1 MKISIVT
8 LAMMKKQQGRFYNA
22 QDIGLGRALADMGN
36 EVDVFNFI
44 LPEDSK
50 EESGAKGSG
59 KTLPD
64 AESVTQLG
72 ERLYLHQIQTKAA
85 GVHSMYKK
93 DFIPQG
99 TQGVICFSD
108 NQMNFGHVLKLCRK
122 RRIPCIPYV
131 GVLASNSGSRIKS
144 MLMNLVSDNMK
155 YYRHMTVLAKT
166 PAVRENLMNQ
176 GACSVVLAPVCL
188 DKTMLN
194 QSYADTDVDELKK
207 ELGRRHGLDFTGGLV
222 LYVGRLQ
229 AEKEPVEMVRVFAR
243 IKHVKPDCRLIM
255 IGRGELEG
263 EVRAEIKRL
272 GFGEDVVLLD
282 RVENSRMWEYY
293 RAADAVVN
301 LNKHEIF
308 GMSILEAMYYERKVV
323 AVRAPGPE
331 FIIKDES
338 MGILCMNA
346 DMAAEAVYKKD
357 TGFDQKSAHQRI
369 EDKFL
374 WSATAEIISGELAK
388 LRHDGE
394 YGR

>member
-44 LPEDSK
+44 SPEDSK
-50 EESGAKGSG
+50 EDSGAKSSG

-72 ERLYLHQIQTKAA
+72 ERLCLHQIQTKAA

-194 QSYADTDVDELKK
+194 QSYADTDVNELKK
-207 ELGRRHGLDFTGGLV
+207 ELGRRHGMDFTGGLV

-243 IKHVKPDCRLIM
+243 IKLDK
-255 IGRGELEG
+255 
-263 EVRAEIKRL
+263 
-272 GFGEDVVLLD
+272 DVALLD

-374 WSATAEIISGELAK
+374 WSATAEIISGELVK

>member
-8 LAMMKKQQGRFYNA
+8 LSMMKKQQGRFYNA

-36 EVDVFNFI
+36 EVDVFNFVS
-44 LPEDSK
+44 LKEPEED
-50 EESGAKGSG
+50 GDAKSIG
-59 KTLPD
+59 KTKPD
-64 AESVTQLG
+64 KASVTELG
-72 ERLYLHQIQTKAA
+72 ERLCLHQIPSKSA

-93 DFIPQG
+93 DFIPKG
-99 TQGVICFSD
+99 TKGVICFSD
-108 NQMNFGHVLKLCRK
+108 NQMNFGHILKLCRK
-122 RRIPCIPYV
+122 RGIPCIPYV
-131 GVLASNSGSRIKS
+131 GVLASNSSSRIKG
-144 MLMNLVSDNMK
+144 MLMNLISDNMK
-155 YYRHMTVLAKT
+155 YYRNMTVLAKT
-166 PAVRENLMNQ
+166 PAVREKLMNQ
-176 GACSVVLAPVCL
+176 GAYSVVLAPVCL

-194 QSYADTDVDELKK
+194 QSYADTDDDVLKK
-207 ELGRRHGLDFTGGLV
+207 ELGQRHGMDFTGGLV

-229 AEKEPVEMVRVFAR
+229 SEKEPVEMVRVFAR
-243 IKHVKPDCRLIM
+243 IKQVKPDCRLIM

-272 GFGEDVVLLD
+272 ELDKDVALLD

-323 AVRAPGPE
+323 AVRSPGPE

-338 MGILCMNA
+338 MGILCMDAEGAA
-346 DMAAEAVYKKD
+346 DAVYGKD
-357 TGFDQKSAHQRI
+357 TGFDAKSAHQRI

-374 WSATAEIISGELAK
+374 WGATARIISEEFEK
-388 LRHDGE
+388 LR
-394 YGR
+394 GRQER